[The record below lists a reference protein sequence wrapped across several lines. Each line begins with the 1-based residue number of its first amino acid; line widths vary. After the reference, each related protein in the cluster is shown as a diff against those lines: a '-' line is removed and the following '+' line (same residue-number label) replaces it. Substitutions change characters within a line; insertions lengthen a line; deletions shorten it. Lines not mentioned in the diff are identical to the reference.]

1 MSAASYLKAKYWGAD
16 YPMPTETRSRRRCG
30 MIGCGRTFYVVP
42 GTWAILCPDCAKPAP
57 EPAPLTPEEE
67 AEEAR
72 KEAEQQ
78 ALVDRNRPEEY
89 DHWTSREG
97 WVGNAE
103 EG

>member
-1 MSAASYLKAKYWGAD
+1 MSAAAYLKAKYWGAD
-16 YPMPTETRSRRRCG
+16 YQPTEERRSRRRCG
-30 MIGCGRTFYVVP
+30 MIGCGRTFYVAP

-57 EPAPLTPEEE
+57 FDATLTPEEE
-67 AEEAR
+67 AEEMR

-89 DHWTSREG
+89 DRWPGEAG

-103 EG
+103 

>member
-16 YPMPTETRSRRRCG
+16 YPMPAETRSRRRCG
-30 MIGCGRTFYVVP
+30 MVGCGRTFYVTP
-42 GTWAILCPDCAKPAP
+42 GTWAILCPDCANPPPLP
-57 EPAPLTPEEE
+57 EPLTPEEE
-67 AEEAR
+67 AEEMR

-89 DHWTSREG
+89 DRWPGREG

-103 EG
+103 